1 MVVSP
6 QFGHG
11 NWVAPFAGTVRPH
24 EEHRNSIRADI
35 MLSRSF
41 AGQRRAAPRRRAA
54 TRDANIKRTP
64 KNVTIPATY
73 HSV

>member
-6 QFGHG
+6 QFGQG

-35 MLSRSF
+35 MLSRSCT
-41 AGQRRAAPRRRAA
+41 GQRRVAPRRRAA
-54 TRDANIKRTP
+54 TRDANIKMAP
-64 KNVTIPATY
+64 KNATIPATY
-73 HSV
+73 QSV